1 MHIAFATIEFVTE
14 RVADGGLAN
23 YLAKASRIFADHG
36 HKVTI
41 IVLSEGNDTFEYCPN
56 VTVVR
61 VLRDESELAVPL
73 SLVKNMEIKRN
84 IAYCWHSYLIRRT
97 IKKID
102 RKSKVDIVQYCDL
115 NALGLFRIKKIPS
128 VVRMSSFSPIDR
140 ETHKS
145 VFDLKNARIELS
157 DRISFAALNRADAVF
172 APSALTAVVLK
183 KFIKKEVSVLETPT
197 MAVDFN
203 RLSCL
208 PDILNGKKYLLFFG
222 TLNNKKGLKVIVQ
235 SVYEILKRN
244 TCHYFVL
251 IGKDCG
257 VSMCEGMRTPVIK
270 KIKEEAGEYQD
281 RIIYFPS
288 IADRDLLNTIIYHA
302 EVCILPFRF
311 ENLPNTCVEA
321 LELGRIVISTFK
333 SGVSQLI
340 KDKYNGFLVEQD
352 NPKALVDKIQEVLAL
367 PEKEK
372 KRISDHAVKRTKK
385 MNPENFYKYMIEYY
399 QRIIDYR

>member
-183 KFIKKEVSVLETPT
+183 K
-197 MAVDFN
+197 
-203 RLSCL
+203 
-208 PDILNGKKYLLFFG
+208 
-222 TLNNKKGLKVIVQ
+222 
-235 SVYEILKRN
+235 
-244 TCHYFVL
+244 H
-251 IGKDCG
+251 
-257 VSMCEGMRTPVIK
+257 
-270 KIKEEAGEYQD
+270 
-281 RIIYFPS
+281 
-288 IADRDLLNTIIYHA
+288 
-302 EVCILPFRF
+302 
-311 ENLPNTCVEA
+311 
-321 LELGRIVISTFK
+321 
-333 SGVSQLI
+333 QLW
-340 KDKYNGFLVEQD
+340 
-352 NPKALVDKIQEVLAL
+352 
-367 PEKEK
+367 
-372 KRISDHAVKRTKK
+372 R
-385 MNPENFYKYMIEYY
+385 
-399 QRIIDYR
+399 